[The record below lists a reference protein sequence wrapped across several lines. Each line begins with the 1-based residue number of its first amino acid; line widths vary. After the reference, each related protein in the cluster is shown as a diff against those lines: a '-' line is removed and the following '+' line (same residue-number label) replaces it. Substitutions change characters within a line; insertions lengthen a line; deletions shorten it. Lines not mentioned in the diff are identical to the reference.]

1 MILSVIII
9 SILIISIII
18 GIYRS
23 EKYIKRYKSDILE
36 VSNYR
41 ENFVKMSNDFFKKNK
56 LNQKYYSELILKKD
70 VVSKIVGNSN
80 NYSKVYNINYNQFSG
95 LSLMDNVIPYFRQNI
110 QQQTLQELT
119 LDLDDFLLSKIGYIE
134 DFRNNLLKNR
144 FNPFKL
150 FYIGYSFMLDEILSI
165 LNIDYLKLK
174 SDIIKKLSLW
184 ITSIILLINIIKTF
198 I

>member
-1 MILSVIII
+1 MFIM
-9 SILIISIII
+9 SIII

-41 ENFVKMSNDFFKKNK
+41 EKFIKMSNDFFKKNK
-56 LNQKYYSELILKKD
+56 LNQKYYNELILKKD
-70 VVSKIVGNSN
+70 SVSKIVGNSN

-95 LSLMDNVIPYFRQNI
+95 LPLMDNVIPYFRQNI

-134 DFRNNLLKNR
+134 DFRNNLIKYR

-150 FYIGYSFMLDEILSI
+150 FYIGYSFILDEILSI

-174 SDIIKKLSLW
+174 GHIIKKLSLW